1 VILLST
7 WVYDHLENV
16 YNMCWYVARAPTPSN
31 DRLGEV
37 YIGHNSKLAI
47 VEKLVLLYGT
57 PDTPVVGTGQFC
69 ALSGAPLAIRSDILT
84 SDH

>member
-1 VILLST
+1 
-7 WVYDHLENV
+7 
-16 YNMCWYVARAPTPSN
+16 
-31 DRLGEV
+31 LGEV